1 MARDDYWTRRALA
14 DEAAAE
20 RLARQAAKE
29 MRRVYREQYEA
40 VLREIEGLMAEVAE
54 GGTPTR
60 TQLWSYARWRR
71 LEERLREFAGE
82 ASRRCEQTVTDCLD
96 EVFRTVIGADV
107 ADVTGT
113 VRQASISPKAVL
125 ETAWSGEH
133 YSTRIW
139 RNTAAIAQRVR
150 DDVTDMIV
158 QGKGISQVRRRL
170 MEDFSAAYSDAD
182 RLVRTEAAYVRSQAA
197 LTRYRQNG
205 RRKVRW
211 ITGESDGR
219 ECSVCR
225 ERDGKEYDIDAAPRL
240 PAHPNCRCCYAPVV
254 EEAAETQPDEL
265 PQTLESATIQ
275 ESREPIHFRQ
285 FESGDEINEFFYYD
299 GDDRGLLARKR
310 SKHAQWMN
318 SLSEGE
324 KDAICSYTGGGYHD
338 INGYLRKSD
347 DPKLTSVSDV
357 ERSIK
362 GLDSAISRYELKDNI
377 SVQRGVMENALDD
390 LMKQC
395 EYDTSR
401 LIGKI
406 YQDSAFSSTTVLHG
420 NFVATA
426 KPIVLEMDIPAGI
439 GRGAYVNQLSGQYQN
454 TEYEFLIKRGA
465 RFLIRDVREDVDA
478 GKIIVKM
485 VMIDG

>member
-60 TQLWSYARWRR
+60 TQLWNYARWRR

-96 EVFRTVIGADV
+96 EVFRTVIGADI

-113 VRQASISPKAVL
+113 VWQASISPKAVL

-133 YSTRIW
+133 YSSRIW
-139 RNTAAIAQRVR
+139 HNTAAIAQRVR

-158 QGKGISQVRRRL
+158 QGKGISQVRRKL

-182 RLVRTEAAYVRSQAA
+182 RLVRTEAAYVRNQAA

-219 ECSVCR
+219 ECPVCR

-254 EEAAETQPDEL
+254 EAGLTQRSPAEPSENDL
-265 PQTLESATIQ
+265 QTVNEYGTIKPY
-275 ESREPIHFRQ
+275 EEMMA
-285 FESGDEINEFFYYD
+285 E
-299 GDDRGLLARKR
+299 R
-310 SKHAQWMN
+310 STK
-318 SLSEGE
+318 
-324 KDAICSYTGGGYHD
+324 K
-338 INGYLRKSD
+338 KSD
-347 DPKLTSVSDV
+347 LKNGLPIRGKAN
-357 ERSIK
+357 SITDMTDDEGTVLQRRVY
-362 GLDSAISRYELKDNI
+362 GLDGKAVADFDTTDHGLRAGHPTGAHKHRFDYRRKNPHSRPLPLTEGDLVNNSDI
-377 SVQRGVMENALDD
+377 VQRGVN
-390 LMKQC
+390 
-395 EYDTSR
+395 YFDT
-401 LIGKI
+401 K
-406 YQDSAFSSTTVLHG
+406 
-420 NFVATA
+420 
-426 KPIVLEMDIPAGI
+426 
-439 GRGAYVNQLSGQYQN
+439 
-454 TEYEFLIKRGA
+454 
-465 RFLIRDVREDVDA
+465 
-478 GKIIVKM
+478 
-485 VMIDG
+485 

>member
-29 MRRVYREQYEA
+29 MRRVYRAQYEA

-60 TQLWSYARWRR
+60 TQLWNYARWRR

-96 EVFRTVIGADV
+96 EVFRTVIGADA
-107 ADVTGT
+107 ADMTGT
-113 VRQASISPKAVL
+113 VWQASISPKAVL

-133 YSTRIW
+133 YSARIW
-139 RNTAAIAQRVR
+139 HNTAAIAQRVR

-158 QGKGISQVRRRL
+158 QGKGVSQVRRRL

-182 RLVRTEAAYVRSQAA
+182 RLVRTEAAYVRNQAA

-205 RRKVRW
+205 RRRVRW

-219 ECSVCR
+219 ECAVCR

-254 EEAAETQPDEL
+254 EAGLTQQSPAEPSENDL
-265 PQTLESATIQ
+265 QTVNEYGTIKPY
-275 ESREPIHFRQ
+275 EEMM
-285 FESGDEINEFFYYD
+285 
-299 GDDRGLLARKR
+299 A
-310 SKHAQWMN
+310 
-318 SLSEGE
+318 
-324 KDAICSYTGGGYHD
+324 
-338 INGYLRKSD
+338 
-347 DPKLTSVSDV
+347 

-362 GLDSAISRYELKDNI
+362 KNSELKNGLPIRGKANSITDMTDDEGTVLQRRVYGRDGKAVVDFDTTDHIRRDTHPTGAHKHSFDYRRKNPHGKPLPLNDI
-377 SVQRGVMENALDD
+377 DLKNNADIIQRGVNYFDPE
-390 LMKQC
+390 
-395 EYDTSR
+395 
-401 LIGKI
+401 
-406 YQDSAFSSTTVLHG
+406 
-420 NFVATA
+420 
-426 KPIVLEMDIPAGI
+426 
-439 GRGAYVNQLSGQYQN
+439 
-454 TEYEFLIKRGA
+454 
-465 RFLIRDVREDVDA
+465 
-478 GKIIVKM
+478 
-485 VMIDG
+485 

>member
-1 MARDDYWTRRALA
+1 MTEERAQMARDDYWTRRALA

-29 MRRVYREQYEA
+29 MRRVYRGQYEA

-96 EVFRTVIGADV
+96 EVFRTVIGADI
-107 ADVTGT
+107 ADMAGT
-113 VRQASISPKAVL
+113 VWQASISPKAVL

-133 YSTRIW
+133 YSARIW

-170 MEDFSAAYSDAD
+170 MEDFSVAYSDAS
-182 RLVRTEAAYVRSQAA
+182 RLVRTEAAYVRNQAA

-211 ITGESDGR
+211 ITGKSDGR
-219 ECSVCR
+219 ECAVCR
-225 ERDGKEYDIDAAPRL
+225 ERDGQEYDIDAAPRL

-254 EEAAETQPDEL
+254 EAGLTQQSPAE
-265 PQTLESATIQ
+265 
-275 ESREPIHFRQ
+275 
-285 FESGDEINEFFYYD
+285 
-299 GDDRGLLARKR
+299 
-310 SKHAQWMN
+310 
-318 SLSEGE
+318 LSE
-324 KDAICSYTGGGYHD
+324 
-338 INGYLRKSD
+338 SD
-347 DPKLTSVSDV
+347 LQTVNEYGTIKPYEEMMA

-362 GLDSAISRYELKDNI
+362 KNSELKNGLPI
-377 SVQRGVMENALDD
+377 RGKANSITDMTDD
-390 LMKQC
+390 
-395 EYDTSR
+395 
-401 LIGKI
+401 IGKVLKRRV
-406 YQDSAFSSTTVLHG
+406 YGRDGKTTVDFDTTDHNRRDIHPTGAHKHSFDYRRKNPHG
-420 NFVATA
+420 
-426 KPIVLEMDIPAGI
+426 KPLPLSDLDLKNNADIIQKG
-439 GRGAYVNQLSGQYQN
+439 VNYFDP
-454 TEYEFLIKRGA
+454 E
-465 RFLIRDVREDVDA
+465 
-478 GKIIVKM
+478 
-485 VMIDG
+485 

>member
-40 VLREIEGLMAEVAE
+40 VLRKIEGLMAEVAE

-60 TQLWSYARWRR
+60 TQLWNYARWRR

-113 VRQASISPKAVL
+113 VWQASISPKAVL

-182 RLVRTEAAYVRSQAA
+182 RLVRTEAAYVRNQAA

-254 EEAAETQPDEL
+254 EAGLTQRGENGTIESSRGSGFSDAETRLTKVIPPDRISN
-265 PQTLESATIQ
+265 PMDLERYNKM
-275 ESREPIHFRQ
+275 REGLARQ
-285 FESGDEINEFFYYD
+285 GISVVAAK
-299 GDDRGLLARKR
+299 GDDLRYLRDGIEAEATYSHGYIMHIGEIPSASALFEEIIHATQAKRYGEMQEYDLAELAAREVAANRKLLA
-310 SKHAQWMN
+310 
-318 SLSEGE
+318 
-324 KDAICSYTGGGYHD
+324 
-338 INGYLRKSD
+338 
-347 DPKLTSVSDV
+347 
-357 ERSIK
+357 
-362 GLDSAISRYELKDNI
+362 
-377 SVQRGVMENALDD
+377 
-390 LMKQC
+390 
-395 EYDTSR
+395 
-401 LIGKI
+401 
-406 YQDSAFSSTTVLHG
+406 HG
-420 NFVATA
+420 
-426 KPIVLEMDIPAGI
+426 
-439 GRGAYVNQLSGQYQN
+439 GAYGFDETDFEDIRRNLDYWEKKYMEVMGV
-454 TEYEFLIKRGA
+454 EYGKGRHH
-465 RFLIRDVREDVDA
+465 RDV
-478 GKIIVKM
+478 
-485 VMIDG
+485 

>member
-60 TQLWSYARWRR
+60 TQLWNYARWRR

-96 EVFRTVIGADV
+96 EVFRTVIGTDV

-113 VRQASISPKAVL
+113 VWQASISPKVVL

-133 YSTRIW
+133 YSARIW
-139 RNTAAIAQRVR
+139 HNTAAIAQRVR

-158 QGKGISQVRRRL
+158 QGKSISQVRHRL

-182 RLVRTEAAYVRSQAA
+182 RLVRTEAAYVRNQAA

-219 ECSVCR
+219 ECTTCR
-225 ERDGKEYDIDAAPRL
+225 ERDGQEYDIDAAPRL

-254 EEAAETQPDEL
+254 EAGLTQRSPAEPSENDL
-265 PQTLESATIQ
+265 QTVNEYGTIKPY
-275 ESREPIHFRQ
+275 EEMMA
-285 FESGDEINEFFYYD
+285 E
-299 GDDRGLLARKR
+299 R
-310 SKHAQWMN
+310 STK
-318 SLSEGE
+318 
-324 KDAICSYTGGGYHD
+324 K
-338 INGYLRKSD
+338 KSD
-347 DPKLTSVSDV
+347 LKNGLPIRGKAN
-357 ERSIK
+357 SITDMTDDEGTVLQRRVY
-362 GLDSAISRYELKDNI
+362 GLDGKAVTDFDTTDHGLRAGHPTGAHKHRFDYRRKNPHSRPLPLTEGDLVNNSDI
-377 SVQRGVMENALDD
+377 VQRGVN
-390 LMKQC
+390 
-395 EYDTSR
+395 YFDT
-401 LIGKI
+401 K
-406 YQDSAFSSTTVLHG
+406 
-420 NFVATA
+420 
-426 KPIVLEMDIPAGI
+426 
-439 GRGAYVNQLSGQYQN
+439 
-454 TEYEFLIKRGA
+454 
-465 RFLIRDVREDVDA
+465 
-478 GKIIVKM
+478 
-485 VMIDG
+485 

>member
-40 VLREIEGLMAEVAE
+40 VLREIEGLIAEVAE

-60 TQLWSYARWRR
+60 TQLWNYARWRR

-96 EVFRTVIGADV
+96 EVFRTVIGAEVTDM
-107 ADVTGT
+107 TGT
-113 VRQASISPKAVL
+113 VWQASISPKAVL

-139 RNTAAIAQRVR
+139 HNTAAIAQRVR

-182 RLVRTEAAYVRSQAA
+182 RLVRTEAAYVRNQAA

-219 ECSVCR
+219 ECAVCR
-225 ERDGKEYDIDAAPRL
+225 ERDGREYDIDAAPRL

-254 EEAAETQPDEL
+254 EAGLTQQSPAEPSENDL
-265 PQTLESATIQ
+265 QTVNEYGTIKPY
-275 ESREPIHFRQ
+275 EEMM
-285 FESGDEINEFFYYD
+285 
-299 GDDRGLLARKR
+299 A
-310 SKHAQWMN
+310 
-318 SLSEGE
+318 
-324 KDAICSYTGGGYHD
+324 
-338 INGYLRKSD
+338 
-347 DPKLTSVSDV
+347 

-362 GLDSAISRYELKDNI
+362 KNSELKNGLPIRGKANSITDMTDDEGTVLQRRVYGRDGKAVVDFDTTDHIRRDTHPTGAHKHSFDYRRKNPHGKPLPLNDI
-377 SVQRGVMENALDD
+377 DLKNNADIIQRGVNYFDPE
-390 LMKQC
+390 
-395 EYDTSR
+395 
-401 LIGKI
+401 
-406 YQDSAFSSTTVLHG
+406 
-420 NFVATA
+420 
-426 KPIVLEMDIPAGI
+426 
-439 GRGAYVNQLSGQYQN
+439 
-454 TEYEFLIKRGA
+454 
-465 RFLIRDVREDVDA
+465 
-478 GKIIVKM
+478 
-485 VMIDG
+485 

>member
-113 VRQASISPKAVL
+113 VWQASISPKAVL

-139 RNTAAIAQRVR
+139 HNTAAIAQRVR

-182 RLVRTEAAYVRSQAA
+182 RLVRTEAAYVRNQAA

-219 ECSVCR
+219 ECAVCR
-225 ERDGKEYDIDAAPRL
+225 ERDGQEYDIDAAPRL

-254 EEAAETQPDEL
+254 EAGKDAEEAAEDIAADKPA
-265 PQTLESATIQ
+265 S
-275 ESREPIHFRQ
+275 
-285 FESGDEINEFFYYD
+285 
-299 GDDRGLLARKR
+299 
-310 SKHAQWMN
+310 
-318 SLSEGE
+318 SLRRNTEN
-324 KDAICSYTGGGYHD
+324 D
-338 INGYLRKSD
+338 II
-347 DPKLTSVSDV
+347 T
-357 ERSIK
+357 
-362 GLDSAISRYELKDNI
+362 
-377 SVQRGVMENALDD
+377 
-390 LMKQC
+390 
-395 EYDTSR
+395 
-401 LIGKI
+401 
-406 YQDSAFSSTTVLHG
+406 SSTTDGGGSVHTIARIDKDIYSCVTKNIATDEVIITDERIEHIKIRHPNDYERYLGYLVDMIERPHYIIEDKDPDTAFVLKSFEENRVRFRLILRLQPVG
-420 NFVATA
+420 GEAWRKNSVITF
-426 KPIVLEMDIPAGI
+426 
-439 GRGAYVNQLSGQYQN
+439 QYIKVG
-454 TEYEFLIKRGA
+454 EYQRLLDKKKMLYKA
-465 RFLIRDVREDVDA
+465 PDV
-478 GKIIVKM
+478 
-485 VMIDG
+485 

>member
-60 TQLWSYARWRR
+60 TQLWNYARWRR

-96 EVFRTVIGADV
+96 EVFRTVIGADA
-107 ADVTGT
+107 ADMAGAVW
-113 VRQASISPKAVL
+113 QASISPKAVL

-139 RNTAAIAQRVR
+139 HNTAAIAQRVR

-170 MEDFSAAYSDAD
+170 MEDVSAAYSDAD
-182 RLVRTEAAYVRSQAA
+182 RLVRTEAAYVRNQAA

-219 ECSVCR
+219 ECAVCR
-225 ERDGKEYDIDAAPRL
+225 ERDGQEYDIDAAPRL

-254 EEAAETQPDEL
+254 EAGLTGEDAAKST
-265 PQTLESATIQ
+265 T
-275 ESREPIHFRQ
+275 
-285 FESGDEINEFFYYD
+285 
-299 GDDRGLLARKR
+299 
-310 SKHAQWMN
+310 
-318 SLSEGE
+318 SLRH
-324 KDAICSYTGGGYHD
+324 DAEND
-338 INGYLRKSD
+338 I
-347 DPKLTSVSDV
+347 
-357 ERSIK
+357 I
-362 GLDSAISRYELKDNI
+362 A
-377 SVQRGVMENALDD
+377 
-390 LMKQC
+390 
-395 EYDTSR
+395 
-401 LIGKI
+401 
-406 YQDSAFSSTTVLHG
+406 SSTTDGGGDV
-420 NFVATA
+420 
-426 KPIVLEMDIPAGI
+426 
-439 GRGAYVNQLSGQYQN
+439 
-454 TEYEFLIKRGA
+454 EFLCDLQAAYKGHLEREFGE
-465 RFLIRDVREDVDA
+465 LNTDEVVLTEERDVHIREHHPQDYELFGRYRIQTIMEPDLILRDNKNEDTVF
-478 GKIIVKM
+478 
-485 VMIDG
+485 MIRHLESTNLNVVLRLSVSAEDRERKNSIMTFFRIRNSNLEKLEEKNKVLYKRE

>member
-29 MRRVYREQYEA
+29 MRRVYRAQYEA

-60 TQLWSYARWRR
+60 TQLWNYARWRR

-96 EVFRTVIGADV
+96 EVFRTVIGADA
-107 ADVTGT
+107 ADMTGT
-113 VRQASISPKAVL
+113 VWQASISPKAVL

-133 YSTRIW
+133 YSARIW
-139 RNTAAIAQRVR
+139 HNTAAIAQRVR

-158 QGKGISQVRRRL
+158 QGKGVSQVRRRL

-182 RLVRTEAAYVRSQAA
+182 RLVRTEAAYVRNQAA

-205 RRKVRW
+205 RRRVCW

-219 ECSVCR
+219 ECAVCR

-254 EEAAETQPDEL
+254 EAGLTQQSPAEPSENDL
-265 PQTLESATIQ
+265 QTVNEYGTIKPY
-275 ESREPIHFRQ
+275 EEMM
-285 FESGDEINEFFYYD
+285 
-299 GDDRGLLARKR
+299 A
-310 SKHAQWMN
+310 
-318 SLSEGE
+318 
-324 KDAICSYTGGGYHD
+324 
-338 INGYLRKSD
+338 
-347 DPKLTSVSDV
+347 

-362 GLDSAISRYELKDNI
+362 KNSELKNGLPI
-377 SVQRGVMENALDD
+377 RGKANSITDMTDD
-390 LMKQC
+390 EAASFVGAVFACLYRAGAGLK
-395 EYDTSR
+395 ER
-401 LIGKI
+401 LRRYSGLPRR
-406 YQDSAFSSTTVLHG
+406 TG
-420 NFVATA
+420 N
-426 KPIVLEMDIPAGI
+426 
-439 GRGAYVNQLSGQYQN
+439 RGG
-454 TEYEFLIKRGA
+454 
-465 RFLIRDVREDVDA
+465 
-478 GKIIVKM
+478 
-485 VMIDG
+485 

>member
-14 DEAAAE
+14 DEAEAE

-60 TQLWSYARWRR
+60 TQLWNYARWRR

-96 EVFRTVIGADV
+96 EVFRTVIGADA
-107 ADVTGT
+107 ADMAGT
-113 VRQASISPKAVL
+113 VWQASISPKVVL

-158 QGKGISQVRRRL
+158 QGKGISQVRRKL

-182 RLVRTEAAYVRSQAA
+182 RLVRTEAAYVRNQAA

-205 RRKVRW
+205 RHKVRW
-211 ITGESDGR
+211 ITGKSDGR
-219 ECSVCR
+219 ECAVCR
-225 ERDGKEYDIDAAPRL
+225 ERDGQEYDIDAAPRL

-254 EEAAETQPDEL
+254 EAGLTQQSPAE
-265 PQTLESATIQ
+265 
-275 ESREPIHFRQ
+275 
-285 FESGDEINEFFYYD
+285 
-299 GDDRGLLARKR
+299 
-310 SKHAQWMN
+310 
-318 SLSEGE
+318 LSE
-324 KDAICSYTGGGYHD
+324 
-338 INGYLRKSD
+338 SD
-347 DPKLTSVSDV
+347 LQTVNEYGTIKPYEEMMA

-362 GLDSAISRYELKDNI
+362 KNSELKNGLPIRGKANSITDMTDDIGKVLKRRVYGRDGKTTVDFDTTDHNRRDIHPTGAHKHSFDYRRKNPHGKPLPLSDLDLKDNADI
-377 SVQRGVMENALDD
+377 IQKGVNYFDPE
-390 LMKQC
+390 
-395 EYDTSR
+395 
-401 LIGKI
+401 
-406 YQDSAFSSTTVLHG
+406 
-420 NFVATA
+420 
-426 KPIVLEMDIPAGI
+426 
-439 GRGAYVNQLSGQYQN
+439 
-454 TEYEFLIKRGA
+454 
-465 RFLIRDVREDVDA
+465 
-478 GKIIVKM
+478 
-485 VMIDG
+485 

>member
-113 VRQASISPKAVL
+113 VWQASISPKAVL
-125 ETAWSGEH
+125 ETSWSGEH
-133 YSTRIW
+133 YSSRIW
-139 RNTAAIAQRVR
+139 HNTAAIAQRVR

-182 RLVRTEAAYVRSQAA
+182 RLVRTEAAYVRNQAA
-197 LTRYRQNG
+197 LARYRQNG

-219 ECSVCR
+219 ECAVCR
-225 ERDGKEYDIDAAPRL
+225 ERDGQEYDIDAAPRL

-254 EEAAETQPDEL
+254 EAGKDAEEAAEDIAADKPA
-265 PQTLESATIQ
+265 S
-275 ESREPIHFRQ
+275 
-285 FESGDEINEFFYYD
+285 
-299 GDDRGLLARKR
+299 
-310 SKHAQWMN
+310 
-318 SLSEGE
+318 SLRRNTEN
-324 KDAICSYTGGGYHD
+324 D
-338 INGYLRKSD
+338 II
-347 DPKLTSVSDV
+347 T
-357 ERSIK
+357 
-362 GLDSAISRYELKDNI
+362 
-377 SVQRGVMENALDD
+377 
-390 LMKQC
+390 
-395 EYDTSR
+395 
-401 LIGKI
+401 
-406 YQDSAFSSTTVLHG
+406 SSTTDGGGSVHTIARIDKDIYSCVTKNIATDEVIITDERIEHIKIRHPNDYERYLGYLVDMIERPHYIIEDKDPDTAFVLKSFEENRVRFRLILRLQPVG
-420 NFVATA
+420 GEAWRKNSVITF
-426 KPIVLEMDIPAGI
+426 
-439 GRGAYVNQLSGQYQN
+439 QYIKVG
-454 TEYEFLIKRGA
+454 EYQRLLDKKKMLYKA
-465 RFLIRDVREDVDA
+465 PDV
-478 GKIIVKM
+478 
-485 VMIDG
+485 

>member
-1 MARDDYWTRRALA
+1 MVRDDYWARRALA

-60 TQLWSYARWRR
+60 TQLWNYARWRR

-107 ADVTGT
+107 ADATGT
-113 VRQASISPKAVL
+113 VWRASISPQAVL

-139 RNTAAIAQRVR
+139 HNTAAIAQRVR

-182 RLVRTEAAYVRSQAA
+182 RLVRTEAAYVRNQAA

-254 EEAAETQPDEL
+254 EA
-265 PQTLESATIQ
+265 
-275 ESREPIHFRQ
+275 
-285 FESGDEINEFFYYD
+285 
-299 GDDRGLLARKR
+299 GL
-310 SKHAQWMN
+310 
-318 SLSEGE
+318 
-324 KDAICSYTGGGYHD
+324 T
-338 INGYLRKSD
+338 
-347 DPKLTSVSDV
+347 
-357 ERSIK
+357 
-362 GLDSAISRYELKDNI
+362 
-377 SVQRGVMENALDD
+377 QRGEN
-390 LMKQC
+390 
-395 EYDTSR
+395 
-401 LIGKI
+401 
-406 YQDSAFSSTTVLHG
+406 
-420 NFVATA
+420 
-426 KPIVLEMDIPAGI
+426 GI
-439 GRGAYVNQLSGQYQN
+439 
-454 TEYEFLIKRGA
+454 I
-465 RFLIRDVREDVDA
+465 DVDA
-478 GKIIVKM
+478 YNENLAFIEQDAKIKANSGLPKVLKRLPDETIKATVDVRFDIVKGVVPKGAEVRSIVVLGGKGTSTPIRDLRRLYETYPDYGDASDWQKKSGSVQGDNFIYEVHWYEANGRM
-485 VMIDG
+485 PPTEIKTKRVRK

>member
-1 MARDDYWTRRALA
+1 MTEERAQMARDDYWTRRALA

-29 MRRVYREQYEA
+29 MRRVYRGQYEA

-96 EVFRTVIGADV
+96 EVFRTVIGADI
-107 ADVTGT
+107 ADMTGA
-113 VRQASISPKAVL
+113 VWQASISPKAVL

-133 YSTRIW
+133 YSARIW

-170 MEDFSAAYSDAD
+170 MEDFSAAYADAD
-182 RLVRTEAAYVRSQAA
+182 RLVRTEAAYVRNQAA

-211 ITGESDGR
+211 ITGKSDGR
-219 ECSVCR
+219 ECAVCR
-225 ERDGKEYDIDAAPRL
+225 ERDGQEYDIDAAPRL

-254 EEAAETQPDEL
+254 EAGLTQQSPAE
-265 PQTLESATIQ
+265 
-275 ESREPIHFRQ
+275 
-285 FESGDEINEFFYYD
+285 
-299 GDDRGLLARKR
+299 
-310 SKHAQWMN
+310 
-318 SLSEGE
+318 LSE
-324 KDAICSYTGGGYHD
+324 
-338 INGYLRKSD
+338 SD
-347 DPKLTSVSDV
+347 LQTVNEYGTIKPYEEMMA

-362 GLDSAISRYELKDNI
+362 KNSELKNGLPI
-377 SVQRGVMENALDD
+377 RGKANSITDMTDD
-390 LMKQC
+390 
-395 EYDTSR
+395 
-401 LIGKI
+401 IGKVLKRRV
-406 YQDSAFSSTTVLHG
+406 YGRDGKTTVDFDTTDHNRRDIHPTGAHKHSFDYRRKNPHG
-420 NFVATA
+420 
-426 KPIVLEMDIPAGI
+426 KPLPLSDLDLKNNADIVQKG
-439 GRGAYVNQLSGQYQN
+439 VNYFDP
-454 TEYEFLIKRGA
+454 E
-465 RFLIRDVREDVDA
+465 
-478 GKIIVKM
+478 
-485 VMIDG
+485 

>member
-60 TQLWSYARWRR
+60 TQLWNYARWRR
-71 LEERLREFAGE
+71 LEARLRDFAGE
-82 ASRRCEQTVTDCLD
+82 TSLQCEQKVTDCLD

-107 ADVTGT
+107 ADMTGT
-113 VRQASISPKAVL
+113 VWQASISPKAVL

-133 YSTRIW
+133 YSARIW

-158 QGKGISQVRRRL
+158 QGKGVSWVRRRL

-182 RLVRTEAAYVRSQAA
+182 RLVRTEAAYVRNQAA

-254 EEAAETQPDEL
+254 EAGLTQRSPAEPSENDL
-265 PQTLESATIQ
+265 QTVNEYGTIKPY
-275 ESREPIHFRQ
+275 EEMMA
-285 FESGDEINEFFYYD
+285 E
-299 GDDRGLLARKR
+299 R
-310 SKHAQWMN
+310 STK
-318 SLSEGE
+318 
-324 KDAICSYTGGGYHD
+324 K
-338 INGYLRKSD
+338 KSD
-347 DPKLTSVSDV
+347 LKNGLPIRGKAN
-357 ERSIK
+357 SITDMTDDEGTVLQRRVY
-362 GLDSAISRYELKDNI
+362 GLDGKAVTDFDTTDHGLRAGHPTGAHKHRFDYRRKNPHSRPLPLTEGDLVNNSDI
-377 SVQRGVMENALDD
+377 VQRGVN
-390 LMKQC
+390 
-395 EYDTSR
+395 YFDT
-401 LIGKI
+401 K
-406 YQDSAFSSTTVLHG
+406 
-420 NFVATA
+420 
-426 KPIVLEMDIPAGI
+426 
-439 GRGAYVNQLSGQYQN
+439 
-454 TEYEFLIKRGA
+454 
-465 RFLIRDVREDVDA
+465 
-478 GKIIVKM
+478 
-485 VMIDG
+485 

>member
-60 TQLWSYARWRR
+60 TQLWNYARWRR

-113 VRQASISPKAVL
+113 VWQASISPKAVL

-139 RNTAAIAQRVR
+139 HNTAAIAQRVR

-182 RLVRTEAAYVRSQAA
+182 RLVRTEAAYVRNQAA

-254 EEAAETQPDEL
+254 EAGKDAEEAAEDIAADKPA
-265 PQTLESATIQ
+265 S
-275 ESREPIHFRQ
+275 
-285 FESGDEINEFFYYD
+285 
-299 GDDRGLLARKR
+299 
-310 SKHAQWMN
+310 
-318 SLSEGE
+318 SLRRNTEN
-324 KDAICSYTGGGYHD
+324 D
-338 INGYLRKSD
+338 II
-347 DPKLTSVSDV
+347 T
-357 ERSIK
+357 
-362 GLDSAISRYELKDNI
+362 
-377 SVQRGVMENALDD
+377 
-390 LMKQC
+390 
-395 EYDTSR
+395 
-401 LIGKI
+401 
-406 YQDSAFSSTTVLHG
+406 SSTTDGGGSVHTIARIDKDIYSCVTKNIATDEVIITDERIEHIKIRHPNDYERYLGYLVDMIERPHYIIEDKDPDTAFVLKSFEENRVRFRLILRLQPVG
-420 NFVATA
+420 GEAWRKNSVITF
-426 KPIVLEMDIPAGI
+426 
-439 GRGAYVNQLSGQYQN
+439 QYIKVG
-454 TEYEFLIKRGA
+454 EYQRLLDKKKMLYKA
-465 RFLIRDVREDVDA
+465 PDV
-478 GKIIVKM
+478 
-485 VMIDG
+485 

>member
-60 TQLWSYARWRR
+60 TQLWNYARWRR

-96 EVFRTVIGADV
+96 EVFRTVIGAE
-107 ADVTGT
+107 VTDMTGA
-113 VRQASISPKAVL
+113 VWQASISPKAVL

-133 YSTRIW
+133 YSARIW

-158 QGKGISQVRRRL
+158 QGKGISQARRRL

-182 RLVRTEAAYVRSQAA
+182 RLVRTEAAYVRNQAA

-219 ECSVCR
+219 ECAICR
-225 ERDGKEYDIDAAPRL
+225 ERDGQEYDIDAAPRL

-254 EEAAETQPDEL
+254 EAGEDAEEAAEGVAADKPASSLRRNTENDIITASTTDGGGGVHTIARIDKDIYSCVTDDIVTDEVILTEERIAHIKEHHPNDYERYGHFIKQMLEEPDYIIDSEL
-265 PQTLESATIQ
+265 PNTAFVLKEFKEDAK
-275 ESREPIHFRQ
+275 Q
-285 FESGDEINEFFYYD
+285 F
-299 GDDRGLLARKR
+299 
-310 SKHAQWMN
+310 
-318 SLSEGE
+318 
-324 KDAICSYTGGGYHD
+324 
-338 INGYLRKSD
+338 
-347 DPKLTSVSDV
+347 
-357 ERSIK
+357 
-362 GLDSAISRYELKDNI
+362 
-377 SVQRGVMENALDD
+377 
-390 LMKQC
+390 
-395 EYDTSR
+395 R
-401 LIGKI
+401 LILRLHT
-406 YQDSAFSSTTVLHG
+406 STDEAGHKNSVITFQYVKAKEYRRLVKNKNVL
-420 NFVATA
+420 
-426 KPIVLEMDIPAGI
+426 
-439 GRGAYVNQLSGQYQN
+439 Y
-454 TEYEFLIKRGA
+454 KRPN
-465 RFLIRDVREDVDA
+465 L
-478 GKIIVKM
+478 
-485 VMIDG
+485 

>member
-60 TQLWSYARWRR
+60 TQLWNYARWRR

-96 EVFRTVIGADV
+96 EVFRTVIGADI

-113 VRQASISPKAVL
+113 VWQASISPKAVL

-133 YSTRIW
+133 YSSRIW
-139 RNTAAIAQRVR
+139 HNTAAIAQRVR

-158 QGKGISQVRRRL
+158 QGKGISQVRRKL

-182 RLVRTEAAYVRSQAA
+182 RLVRTEAAYVRNQAA

-219 ECSVCR
+219 ECPVCR

-254 EEAAETQPDEL
+254 EAGLTQRSPAEPSENDL
-265 PQTLESATIQ
+265 QTVNEYGTIKPY
-275 ESREPIHFRQ
+275 EEMMA
-285 FESGDEINEFFYYD
+285 E
-299 GDDRGLLARKR
+299 R
-310 SKHAQWMN
+310 STK
-318 SLSEGE
+318 
-324 KDAICSYTGGGYHD
+324 K
-338 INGYLRKSD
+338 KSD
-347 DPKLTSVSDV
+347 LKNGLPIRGKAN
-357 ERSIK
+357 SITDMIDDEGTVLQRRVY
-362 GLDSAISRYELKDNI
+362 GLDGKAVADFDTTDHGLRAGHPTGAHKHRFDYRRKNPHSRPLPLTEGDLVNNSDI
-377 SVQRGVMENALDD
+377 VQRGVN
-390 LMKQC
+390 
-395 EYDTSR
+395 YFDT
-401 LIGKI
+401 K
-406 YQDSAFSSTTVLHG
+406 
-420 NFVATA
+420 
-426 KPIVLEMDIPAGI
+426 
-439 GRGAYVNQLSGQYQN
+439 
-454 TEYEFLIKRGA
+454 
-465 RFLIRDVREDVDA
+465 
-478 GKIIVKM
+478 
-485 VMIDG
+485 

>member
-29 MRRVYREQYEA
+29 MRRVYRGQYEA

-96 EVFRTVIGADV
+96 EVFRTVIGADI
-107 ADVTGT
+107 ADMAGT
-113 VRQASISPKAVL
+113 VWQASISPKAVL

-133 YSTRIW
+133 YSARIW

-170 MEDFSAAYSDAD
+170 MEDFSVAYSDAS
-182 RLVRTEAAYVRSQAA
+182 RLVRTEAAYVRNQAA

-211 ITGESDGR
+211 ITGKSDGR
-219 ECSVCR
+219 ECAVCR
-225 ERDGKEYDIDAAPRL
+225 ERDGQEYDIDAAPRL

-254 EEAAETQPDEL
+254 EAGLTQQSPAE
-265 PQTLESATIQ
+265 
-275 ESREPIHFRQ
+275 
-285 FESGDEINEFFYYD
+285 
-299 GDDRGLLARKR
+299 
-310 SKHAQWMN
+310 
-318 SLSEGE
+318 LSE
-324 KDAICSYTGGGYHD
+324 
-338 INGYLRKSD
+338 SD
-347 DPKLTSVSDV
+347 LQTVNEYGTIKPYEEMMA

-362 GLDSAISRYELKDNI
+362 KNSELKNGLPI
-377 SVQRGVMENALDD
+377 RGKANSITDMTDD
-390 LMKQC
+390 
-395 EYDTSR
+395 
-401 LIGKI
+401 IGKVLKRRV
-406 YQDSAFSSTTVLHG
+406 YGRDGKTTVDFDTTDHNRRDIHPTGAHKHSFDYRRKNPHG
-420 NFVATA
+420 
-426 KPIVLEMDIPAGI
+426 KPLPLSDLDLKNNADIIQKG
-439 GRGAYVNQLSGQYQN
+439 VNYFDP
-454 TEYEFLIKRGA
+454 E
-465 RFLIRDVREDVDA
+465 
-478 GKIIVKM
+478 
-485 VMIDG
+485 

>member
-29 MRRVYREQYEA
+29 MRRVYRAQYEA

-60 TQLWSYARWRR
+60 TQLWNYARWRR

-96 EVFRTVIGADV
+96 EVFRTVIGTDV

-113 VRQASISPKAVL
+113 VWQASITPKVVL

-139 RNTAAIAQRVR
+139 HNTAAIAQRVR

-182 RLVRTEAAYVRSQAA
+182 RLVRTEAAYVRNQAA

-219 ECSVCR
+219 ECAVCR
-225 ERDGKEYDIDAAPRL
+225 ERDGQEYDIDAAPRL

-254 EEAAETQPDEL
+254 EAGLTGEGKPD
-265 PQTLESATIQ
+265 TIRLEDT
-275 ESREPIHFRQ
+275 
-285 FESGDEINEFFYYD
+285 EIF
-299 GDDRGLLARKR
+299 
-310 SKHAQWMN
+310 
-318 SLSEGE
+318 
-324 KDAICSYTGGGYHD
+324 
-338 INGYLRKSD
+338 
-347 DPKLTSVSDV
+347 
-357 ERSIK
+357 
-362 GLDSAISRYELKDNI
+362 
-377 SVQRGVMENALDD
+377 RGVGAKGIN
-390 LMKQC
+390 
-395 EYDTSR
+395 YD
-401 LIGKI
+401 I
-406 YQDSAFSSTTVLHG
+406 
-420 NFVATA
+420 
-426 KPIVLEMDIPAGI
+426 
-439 GRGAYVNQLSGQYQN
+439 
-454 TEYEFLIKRGA
+454 
-465 RFLIRDVREDVDA
+465 EDVDGRIYHYVEGSRVQNREVFA
-478 GKIIVKM
+478 GFGTRTPLRDGVPEGLTKEFGGTPSKWQHVKGFGLIDDNGESVRAEVHWFQEETVGQVKHKIKRWLE
-485 VMIDG
+485 

>member
-113 VRQASISPKAVL
+113 VWQASISPKAVL

-182 RLVRTEAAYVRSQAA
+182 RLVRTEAAYARNQAA

-254 EEAAETQPDEL
+254 EAGKDAEEAAEDIAADKPA
-265 PQTLESATIQ
+265 S
-275 ESREPIHFRQ
+275 
-285 FESGDEINEFFYYD
+285 
-299 GDDRGLLARKR
+299 
-310 SKHAQWMN
+310 
-318 SLSEGE
+318 SLRRNTEN
-324 KDAICSYTGGGYHD
+324 D
-338 INGYLRKSD
+338 II
-347 DPKLTSVSDV
+347 T
-357 ERSIK
+357 
-362 GLDSAISRYELKDNI
+362 
-377 SVQRGVMENALDD
+377 
-390 LMKQC
+390 
-395 EYDTSR
+395 
-401 LIGKI
+401 
-406 YQDSAFSSTTVLHG
+406 SSTTDGGGSVHTIARIDKDIYSCVTKNIATDEVIITDERIEHIKIRHPNDYERYLGYLVDMIERPHYIIEDKDPDTAFVLKSFEENRVRFRLILRLQPVG
-420 NFVATA
+420 GEAWRKNSVITF
-426 KPIVLEMDIPAGI
+426 
-439 GRGAYVNQLSGQYQN
+439 QYIKVG
-454 TEYEFLIKRGA
+454 EYQRLLDKKKMLYKA
-465 RFLIRDVREDVDA
+465 PDV
-478 GKIIVKM
+478 
-485 VMIDG
+485 

>member
-60 TQLWSYARWRR
+60 TQLWNYARWRR

-107 ADVTGT
+107 ADMTGT
-113 VRQASISPKAVL
+113 VWQASISPKVVL

-139 RNTAAIAQRVR
+139 HNTAAIAQRVR

-182 RLVRTEAAYVRSQAA
+182 RLVRTEAAYVRNQAA
-197 LTRYRQNG
+197 LTRYQQNG

-219 ECSVCR
+219 ECSICR

-254 EEAAETQPDEL
+254 EAGKDAEEAAEDIAADKPA
-265 PQTLESATIQ
+265 S
-275 ESREPIHFRQ
+275 
-285 FESGDEINEFFYYD
+285 
-299 GDDRGLLARKR
+299 
-310 SKHAQWMN
+310 
-318 SLSEGE
+318 SLRRNTEN
-324 KDAICSYTGGGYHD
+324 D
-338 INGYLRKSD
+338 II
-347 DPKLTSVSDV
+347 T
-357 ERSIK
+357 
-362 GLDSAISRYELKDNI
+362 
-377 SVQRGVMENALDD
+377 
-390 LMKQC
+390 
-395 EYDTSR
+395 
-401 LIGKI
+401 
-406 YQDSAFSSTTVLHG
+406 SSTTDGGGSVHTIARIDKDIYSCVTKNIATDEVIITDERIEHIKIRHPNDYERYLGYLVDMIERPHYIIEDKDPDTAFVLKSFEENRVRFRLILRLQPVG
-420 NFVATA
+420 GEAWRKNSVITF
-426 KPIVLEMDIPAGI
+426 
-439 GRGAYVNQLSGQYQN
+439 QYIKVG
-454 TEYEFLIKRGA
+454 EYQRLLDKKKMLYKA
-465 RFLIRDVREDVDA
+465 PDV
-478 GKIIVKM
+478 
-485 VMIDG
+485 

>member
-54 GGTPTR
+54 GGAPTR
-60 TQLWSYARWRR
+60 TQLWNYARWRR

-96 EVFRTVIGADV
+96 EVFRTVIGTDV
-107 ADVTGT
+107 ADATGT
-113 VRQASISPKAVL
+113 VWQASISPKAVL

-139 RNTAAIAQRVR
+139 HNTAAIAQRVR
-150 DDVTDMIV
+150 DDVTDMVV

-170 MEDFSAAYSDAD
+170 MEDFSVAYSDAS
-182 RLVRTEAAYVRSQAA
+182 RLVRTEAAYVRNQAA

-254 EEAAETQPDEL
+254 EAGLTGEDAEAPEEAATDKPAAPL
-265 PQTLESATIQ
+265 
-275 ESREPIHFRQ
+275 
-285 FESGDEINEFFYYD
+285 
-299 GDDRGLLARKR
+299 
-310 SKHAQWMN
+310 QWN
-318 SLSEGE
+318 AEN
-324 KDAICSYTGGGYHD
+324 D
-338 INGYLRKSD
+338 I
-347 DPKLTSVSDV
+347 
-357 ERSIK
+357 I
-362 GLDSAISRYELKDNI
+362 A
-377 SVQRGVMENALDD
+377 
-390 LMKQC
+390 
-395 EYDTSR
+395 
-401 LIGKI
+401 
-406 YQDSAFSSTTVLHG
+406 SSTTDGGGSVHTIARIDKDIYSCVTNDIVTDEVILTEERIAHIKEHHPNDYERYGHFIKQMLEEPDYIIDSELPNTAFVLKE
-420 NFVATA
+420 FKEDA
-426 KPIVLEMDIPAGI
+426 KQFRLILRLHTSTDEAGHKNSVITFQYVKAKEYRRLVKNKNVL
-439 GRGAYVNQLSGQYQN
+439 Y
-454 TEYEFLIKRGA
+454 KRPN
-465 RFLIRDVREDVDA
+465 L
-478 GKIIVKM
+478 
-485 VMIDG
+485 

>member
-40 VLREIEGLMAEVAE
+40 VLREIEGLIAEVAE

-60 TQLWSYARWRR
+60 TQLWNYARWRR

-96 EVFRTVIGADV
+96 EVFRTVIGAEVTDM
-107 ADVTGT
+107 TGT
-113 VRQASISPKAVL
+113 VWQASISPKAVL

-139 RNTAAIAQRVR
+139 HNTAAIAQRVR

-182 RLVRTEAAYVRSQAA
+182 RLVRTEAAYVRNQAA

-254 EEAAETQPDEL
+254 EAGLTQQSPAEPSENDL
-265 PQTLESATIQ
+265 QTVNEYGTIKPY
-275 ESREPIHFRQ
+275 EEMM
-285 FESGDEINEFFYYD
+285 
-299 GDDRGLLARKR
+299 A
-310 SKHAQWMN
+310 
-318 SLSEGE
+318 
-324 KDAICSYTGGGYHD
+324 
-338 INGYLRKSD
+338 
-347 DPKLTSVSDV
+347 

-362 GLDSAISRYELKDNI
+362 KNSELKNGLPIRGKANSITDMTDDEGTVLQRRVYGRDGKAVVDFDTTDHIRRDTHPTGAHKHSFDYRRKNPHGKPLPLNDI
-377 SVQRGVMENALDD
+377 DLKNNADIIQRGVNYFDPE
-390 LMKQC
+390 
-395 EYDTSR
+395 
-401 LIGKI
+401 
-406 YQDSAFSSTTVLHG
+406 
-420 NFVATA
+420 
-426 KPIVLEMDIPAGI
+426 
-439 GRGAYVNQLSGQYQN
+439 
-454 TEYEFLIKRGA
+454 
-465 RFLIRDVREDVDA
+465 
-478 GKIIVKM
+478 
-485 VMIDG
+485 

>member
-60 TQLWSYARWRR
+60 TQLWNYARWRR

-96 EVFRTVIGADV
+96 EVFRTVIGTDV

-113 VRQASISPKAVL
+113 VWQASISPKAVL

-170 MEDFSAAYSDAD
+170 MEDFSVAYSDAD
-182 RLVRTEAAYVRSQAA
+182 RLVRTEAAYVRNQAA

-219 ECSVCR
+219 ECTTCR
-225 ERDGKEYDIDAAPRL
+225 ERDGQEYDIDAAPRL

-254 EEAAETQPDEL
+254 EAGLTQQSPAE
-265 PQTLESATIQ
+265 
-275 ESREPIHFRQ
+275 
-285 FESGDEINEFFYYD
+285 
-299 GDDRGLLARKR
+299 
-310 SKHAQWMN
+310 
-318 SLSEGE
+318 LSE
-324 KDAICSYTGGGYHD
+324 
-338 INGYLRKSD
+338 SD
-347 DPKLTSVSDV
+347 LQTVNEYGTIKPYEEMMA

-362 GLDSAISRYELKDNI
+362 KNSELKNGLPIRGKANSITDMTDDIGKVLKRRVYGGDGKAAYDFDTTDHGLRAGHPTGAHKHRFNYRRKNPHSRPLPLTDGDLVNNSDI
-377 SVQRGVMENALDD
+377 VQRGVN
-390 LMKQC
+390 
-395 EYDTSR
+395 YFDT
-401 LIGKI
+401 K
-406 YQDSAFSSTTVLHG
+406 
-420 NFVATA
+420 
-426 KPIVLEMDIPAGI
+426 
-439 GRGAYVNQLSGQYQN
+439 
-454 TEYEFLIKRGA
+454 
-465 RFLIRDVREDVDA
+465 
-478 GKIIVKM
+478 
-485 VMIDG
+485 

>member
-60 TQLWSYARWRR
+60 TQLWNYARWRR
-71 LEERLREFAGE
+71 LEKRLREFAGE

-96 EVFRTVIGADV
+96 EVFHTVIGADI
-107 ADVTGT
+107 ADMTGA
-113 VRQASISPKAVL
+113 VWQASISPKAVL

-158 QGKGISQVRRRL
+158 QGKGVSWVRRRL
-170 MEDFSAAYSDAD
+170 MEDFSVAYSDAD
-182 RLVRTEAAYVRSQAA
+182 RLVRTEAAYVRNQAA

-254 EEAAETQPDEL
+254 EAGLTQRGENGTIGTERTVIAQPIEQRHTGKGNPNAILHFGRPLNNRQMRLLEQLPTYDSRVIVRKKDVSMSDLSALTAHTEVEFAMFTKGGERLIVRGNKFKTNIDVEDAQKMAAEGWKW
-265 PQTLESATIQ
+265 
-275 ESREPIHFRQ
+275 
-285 FESGDEINEFFYYD
+285 SGHTHPGKDVFCLF
-299 GDDRGLLARKR
+299 
-310 SKHAQWMN
+310 S
-318 SLSEGE
+318 SEGDRRVLAAFGQDKSQIVNSMGQRRLFE
-324 KDAICSYTGGGYHD
+324 KEG
-338 INGYLRKSD
+338 
-347 DPKLTSVSDV
+347 
-357 ERSIK
+357 
-362 GLDSAISRYELKDNI
+362 
-377 SVQRGVMENALDD
+377 
-390 LMKQC
+390 
-395 EYDTSR
+395 
-401 LIGKI
+401 
-406 YQDSAFSSTTVLHG
+406 
-420 NFVATA
+420 
-426 KPIVLEMDIPAGI
+426 
-439 GRGAYVNQLSGQYQN
+439 
-454 TEYEFLIKRGA
+454 
-465 RFLIRDVREDVDA
+465 
-478 GKIIVKM
+478 
-485 VMIDG
+485 